1 LFHGSRWLLLAQR
14 YDSSI
19 LLPGPVRVH
28 GSGLLELDAG
38 LLEVCGERLH
48 GVGLPEVKRLNDSG
62 LLEPRV
68 VRLPKERPSSTG
80 AILEPVAAGF
90 NLSRLPAT
98 SPGRLSGSRVLCDFV
113 SPRPKTEFLQPEALR
128 CRGSGGL
135 MYPHK
140 EGEQQLHRWQFCQRR
155 LPVAKRGIVTD
166 G

>member
-1 LFHGSRWLLLAQR
+1 LFQGSRWLLLARR

-98 SPGRLSGSRVLCDFV
+98 SPGRLSGSRVL
-113 SPRPKTEFLQPEALR
+113 QPEALR